1 VTDLVTA
8 RQQAL
13 ASTRLADVI
22 EADGITLPQG
32 EAPVIHHFGPGIYI
46 REVHLPA
53 RSLVVGHHHKASHLN
68 IMLTG
73 VICLVDDAGGLLFLR
88 APHIF
93 TSPPGRKTAY
103 VLEDCIWQ
111 NVIAT
116 EERDIDALEALMFD
130 KSAVWQANDAVRA
143 QIEHLQRESDRVDFA
158 AFCAASGFSPDMVRA
173 MSVDDRD
180 QMPMP
185 DGVAPK
191 FTVRPSSIEGRG
203 VFVSAPVEAGETI
216 APARLGGLR
225 TPAGRYT
232 NHSAAPNARF
242 TLSPNGDIYLVALR
256 RIAGCVGGSQGE
268 EVTVDYRQALSLSG
282 IHVR

>member
-1 VTDLVTA
+1 MVA

-22 EADGITLPQG
+22 EADAITLPQG

-46 REVHLPA
+46 REVHLPKGG
-53 RSLVVGHHHKASHLN
+53 LVVGHHHKAPHLN
-68 IMLTG
+68 IMLQG
-73 VICLVDDAGGLLFLR
+73 VICLIDDAGGLLFLR

-103 VLEDCIWQ
+103 VLEDCVWQ

-116 EERDIDALEALMFD
+116 EERDIDALEASMFD
-130 KSAVWQANDAVRA
+130 KSAVWQANAAVQA
-143 QIEHLQRESDRVDFA
+143 QVEHLQRESDRADFL
-158 AFCAASGFSPDMVRA
+158 AFCDAAGFSPDMVRA
-173 MSVDDRD
+173 MSLDDRD

-185 DGVAPK
+185 DGASPK
-191 FTVRPSSIEGRG
+191 FTVRASNIEGRG
-203 VFVSAPVEAGETI
+203 VFVSAPVLAGEVI
-216 APARLGGLR
+216 APARLNGKR

-232 NHSAAPNARF
+232 NHSPHPNARF
-242 TLSPNGDIYLVALR
+242 DLLPNGDIVLVALR

-282 IHVR
+282 LHVR